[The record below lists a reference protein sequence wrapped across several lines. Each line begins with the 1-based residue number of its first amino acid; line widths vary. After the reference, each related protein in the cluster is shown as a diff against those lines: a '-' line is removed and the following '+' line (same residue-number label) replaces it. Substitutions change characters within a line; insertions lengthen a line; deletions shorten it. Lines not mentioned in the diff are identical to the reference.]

1 MKYFKYIN
9 IWNIWAIM
17 FCKNNDTLK
26 HYKDILNALHIGN
39 IKEKGFKIILN
50 VANKMY
56 RMRDK

>member
-1 MKYFKYIN
+1 MNYFVFVKI
-9 IWNIWAIM
+9 
-17 FCKNNDTLK
+17 NDTLK